1 MNIAKEVD
9 ILPISKNNI
18 SDVIDILQSVSK
30 YKPSYSSVLETW
42 NNFSN
47 QSNYHGLVAI
57 HNGTVVGYGS
67 IFFVIKIRGGKMG
80 QIDEIA
86 THKDFRMKGI
96 GKLILSNLYDL
107 AVKERCYKIALTC
120 KEFNIQFYQNQNFIL
135 DGFHLNKIL

>member
-1 MNIAKEVD
+1 MNIAKEIK

-18 SDVIDILQSVSK
+18 SDVIDILQSVSE

-47 QSNYHGLVAI
+47 QSNYYGLVAI

-67 IFFVIKIRGGKMG
+67 IFFIIKIRGGKMG

-96 GKLILSNLYDL
+96 GKLILNSLYDI
-107 AVKERCYKIALTC
+107 AVKERCYKISLSC
-120 KEFNIQFYQNQNFIL
+120 KEFNIKFYENQNFIL